1 MATELAIRFVVGGV
15 IVSVF
20 AVLGD
25 VVRPKT
31 LAGVFGAA
39 PSVALATLALAYAK
53 HGGDYAS
60 VEARSMLVG
69 ALAFGVYAA
78 ACVGVARQPGLP
90 VWIGAAAAWAAWLV
104 VALAGHA
111 ALVASG
117 VTS

>member
-1 MATELAIRFVVGGV
+1 MATELVVRFLVGGA

-31 LAGVFGAA
+31 LSGVFGAA

-53 HGGDYAS
+53 HGGGYAA

-90 VWIGAAAAWAAWLV
+90 VWVGAAAAWAAWLA
-104 VALAGHA
+104 VALGGRA

-117 VTS
+117 VMS